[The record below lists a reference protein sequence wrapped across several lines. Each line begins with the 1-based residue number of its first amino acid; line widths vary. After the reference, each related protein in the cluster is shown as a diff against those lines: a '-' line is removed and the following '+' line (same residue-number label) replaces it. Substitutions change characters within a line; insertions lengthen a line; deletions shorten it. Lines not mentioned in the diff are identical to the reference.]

1 MNQSPLHGA
10 FEHQHALALYF
21 EVNPHMVPDI
31 GCEISEGW
39 HPAVLRAL
47 QQLQALS
54 EATGVRIEPR
64 QIKEKFGGLR
74 MYVRVGVN
82 NDDGDEGD
90 HEDPVGLAAVRA
102 RAREI
107 VEAAEAATALVC
119 ESCGA
124 PAPEMSNL
132 GGYICRRCPACIE
145 EIDRRAKPGG
155 LGT

>member
-1 MNQSPLHGA
+1 MNQSPSHPASG
-10 FEHQHALALYF
+10 HPSVLALYF
-21 EVNPHMVPDI
+21 EANPHMVPDI

-54 EATGVRIEPR
+54 EATGVCIEPR
-64 QIKEKFGGLR
+64 QIKEKFGSLR
-74 MYVRVGVN
+74 MYVRVGAN
-82 NDDGDEGD
+82 NDDGDEGG
-90 HEDPVGLAAVRA
+90 HEDPRGLAAVRA

-107 VEAAEAATALVC
+107 VDAAEAATALVC

-124 PAPEMSNL
+124 PAPKMSSL
-132 GGYICRRCPACIE
+132 GGYICRRCPACLE
-145 EIDRRAKPGG
+145 EIDRRAKLGG